1 MSAPNRAALLT
12 KSFKV
17 LKKHYKPVAPPSD
30 RSVLEHLLYASCL
43 ENSKHEDVDEV
54 YAKLQESFF
63 DWNEVRVTTVT
74 ELSEGMMSLSDPV
87 ESAKRLKA
95 SLQSIFET
103 HYSFD
108 IDFLKKQNLGKSV
121 KEIEKYKG
129 VTAYAIAYATQN
141 SLGGHAIP
149 VNKGALK
156 ALEVIGVITPNEAA
170 KGRVPG
176 MERAIPKSK
185 GVEYASLLHQLGV
198 DFGNSPFSPRVRAIL
213 LEIAPDAKER
223 MPKRGAKKEPEAAKT
238 KKKKKAEKAAAS
250 SGKTKKKP
258 TKRAATKKKKKSPTK
273 RLSRKK
279 PR

>member
-1 MSAPNRAALLT
+1 
-12 KSFKV
+12 
-17 LKKHYKPVAPPSD
+17 
-30 RSVLEHLLYASCL
+30 
-43 ENSKHEDVDEV
+43 
-54 YAKLQESFF
+54 
-63 DWNEVRVTTVT
+63 
-74 ELSEGMMSLSDPV
+74 
-87 ESAKRLKA
+87 
-95 SLQSIFET
+95 
-103 HYSFD
+103 
-108 IDFLKKQNLGKSV
+108 
-121 KEIEKYKG
+121 
-129 VTAYAIAYATQN
+129 
-141 SLGGHAIP
+141 
-149 VNKGALK
+149 
-156 ALEVIGVITPNEAA
+156 
-170 KGRVPG
+170 